1 MKMAKKFAYLFPG
14 QGAQAPGMIKDV
26 AENSASA
33 MKVVEDVSALIDVDM
48 KKLMWE
54 SDAAELSRSDNSQ
67 IAITTASIAIMAAL
81 KDKEIEPSAAMGFS
95 LGEFPALYA
104 AGVLSFESVIK
115 VVRQRGLIMQ
125 KVCEEI
131 AAENEGHAPG
141 MSAILGLPPEK
152 VVEIA
157 KGIKDAYAANMNSVK
172 QTVISGTFDALGQAE
187 EAAKAAGARRAVRL
201 AVAGPFHSP
210 LMQKA
215 ADEFEKVLADVEFA
229 DPKIHLFSNVTGKEV
244 VKGADAKASA
254 VLHLTHPVLWTDE
267 EAVLANIVSV
277 EGGVDSWSV
286 IEPGPGKV
294 LSGLWGQ
301 TEFGAS
307 LASSPI
313 NTWEAVSAL

>member
-1 MKMAKKFAYLFPG
+1 MAKKFAYLFPG

-81 KDKEIEPSAAMGFS
+81 KDKGIEPAAAMGFS

-104 AGVLSFESVIK
+104 AGVLSFKSVIK

-313 NTWEAVSAL
+313 NTWETVSAL